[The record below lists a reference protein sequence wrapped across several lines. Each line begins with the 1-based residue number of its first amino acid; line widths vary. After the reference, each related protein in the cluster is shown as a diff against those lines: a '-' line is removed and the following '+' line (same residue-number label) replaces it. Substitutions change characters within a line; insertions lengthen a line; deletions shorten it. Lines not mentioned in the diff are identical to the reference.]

1 MSVRKTVETDV
12 TFTKIPVMMGIGT
25 IAMDAI
31 GNAIKNQAGPAL
43 AEIGTIK
50 QYVVNFVESSSI

>member
-1 MSVRKTVETDV
+1 METDV
-12 TFTKIPVMMGIGT
+12 IFTKIPAMMGIGT

-43 AEIGTIK
+43 EETGTIK
-50 QYVVNFVESSSI
+50 QYVVKFVEMVSI